1 MLTDPGISDDT
12 IVECLRE
19 SYGLAIAQVRF
30 LPLGYVDSAV
40 YRVAGADGVPYFL
53 KLRRGEFNPVAVDL
67 PAFLHAQGIQQ
78 VMAPIATIAGP
89 LWVHAHG
96 FDWILYPYFEGQTGF
111 ERALSKPHWVALGHS
126 LKAIHTAR
134 LPAALAARVPKEA
147 FSPRWRQAAK
157 AFHQQVRHQRH
168 ADPIAARFAAFWLA
182 KYDEIGRIVERAE
195 QLAQVMQQR
204 PTELVVCHSDLHGRN
219 VVIGAADEL
228 TIVDW
233 DEPILAPK
241 ERDLMFVGGG
251 VGGIW
256 NREEEAGWF
265 YEGYGQ
271 AKIDL
276 IALSYYRYER
286 IVVDIAEDAKLIF
299 DMRGSVNDREKALL
313 LSNQFLPNN
322 VVDIADRTFRRLG

>member
-1 MLTDPGISDDT
+1 MLTDPGISGDT
-12 IVECLRE
+12 IAERLRE
-19 SYGLAIAQVRF
+19 SYGLAIAQVSF

-40 YRVAGADGVPYFL
+40 YRVASADGVPYFL
-53 KLRRGEFNPVAVDL
+53 KLRRGDFNPVAVDL
-67 PAFLHAQGIQQ
+67 PAFLHAHGIRQ
-78 VMAPIATIAGP
+78 VMAPIATRAGP

-111 ERALSKPHWVALGHS
+111 ERALSKAHWVALGHS
-126 LKAIHTAR
+126 LKAIHATS
-134 LPAALAARVPKEA
+134 LPAALAARVPQEA
-147 FSPRWRQAAK
+147 YSPRWREAVK
-157 AFHQQVRHQRH
+157 AFHQQVRHQRY
-168 ADPIAARFAAFWLA
+168 ADPIAARFAAFWQSRRH
-182 KYDEIGRIVERAE
+182 EIKRIVERAE

-204 PTELVVCHSDLHGRN
+204 PAELVVCHSDLHGRN
-219 VVIGAADEL
+219 VLIDADDL

-256 NREEEAGWF
+256 NREGEAGWF

-271 AKIDL
+271 AEIDL

-299 DMRGSVNDREKALL
+299 GMRASVSDREKALL

-322 VVDIADRTFRRLG
+322 VVDIADRTYRRLG